1 MVPSLTLD
9 AYRARPLGIRWLT
22 PRRSGTFAGREA
34 PLSDYTR
41 RARPAGLTGFRDIP
55 STRRSHAVST
65 HDITPDRGASTAHGR
80 PTRSGALRRLTTET
94 KAAFKTTEFYAFL
107 AVLAGL
113 LVAGNTIEGKDGGA
127 DYFAADKVWLYVTLL
142 TIGYLISRGL
152 AKAGS
157 RDPYWDEHGAR
168 NASR

>member
-1 MVPSLTLD
+1 MASHDITQD
-9 AYRARPLGIRWLT
+9 RGAA
-22 PRRSGTFAGREA
+22 AGRG
-34 PLSDYTR
+34 
-41 RARPAGLTGFRDIP
+41 RPAG
-55 STRRSHAVST
+55 
-65 HDITPDRGASTAHGR
+65 
-80 PTRSGALRRLTTET
+80 SGGLRRLATET
-94 KAAFKTTEFYAFL
+94 KAAFKTTEFYAYL

-157 RDPYWDEHGAR
+157 RDPYWDERGDR
-168 NASR
+168 NASH